1 MRRTRRLAG
10 GIACAL
16 FWGAT
21 GISALACPICFRMD
35 NGPMADGV
43 RAAVVVLMAVTIGVL
58 GCFGRF
64 VVRLAR
70 AENLELGTRNAEPGT
85 RNEERGTA

>member
-1 MRRTRRLAG
+1 MMRTRRLAG
-10 GIACAL
+10 WLACAL

-35 NGPMADGV
+35 DGPMADGV
-43 RAAVVVLMAVTIGVL
+43 RAAVVVLMAVTICVL

-64 VVRLAR
+64 VVRLAK
-70 AENLELGTRNAEPGT
+70 AEPV
-85 RNEERGTA
+85 EPVEPA